1 MTVYTDYKQLLESRF
16 INNKNS
22 MMYYIKGIPDNKEDY
37 LNTLVR
43 LKDNQNI
50 YIETNDLKINQ
61 ELELQIASELKNS
74 FKIKDLT
81 QKQFIINK
89 ALKII
94 NKDKDQE
101 FLNELNNIITDYER
115 HYVKN
120 YSFDILIN
128 VLSRLCSL
136 EKQYSNIK
144 DKSTLLFFGQ
154 ITKVKLYYT
163 RLLNLLKMNI
173 IIISTKQNDIS
184 CPLGQLEEYCNIIE
198 YNNQEIINYP
208 DKEIIS
214 EIKTNAYIAEEQVN
228 EIYGTQNN
236 IIKDLITIPIKTTF
250 DDIFNIWNKPIKER
264 DGYRIANN
272 TKYIPQLVCKINGI
286 NKSEEFDNQIKDLFK
301 VNEENLIIISSKFDS
316 SNERYDLL
324 SVLSPFKNSNNES
337 FLDLN
342 VLKESSKK
350 IISKKM
356 NELQSTIKISDKFSN
371 SIRLFQM
378 IDKEDYNPKLLI
390 FNYKNKKYRNVVKL
404 FYKLGFDIIEIN
416 SMGYSGIEEF
426 LPDVSVYD
434 LSNYSEDY
442 EIKNYKKQSLFSKLF
457 RL

>member
-22 MMYYIKGIPDNKEDY
+22 LMYYIKGIPDNKEEY

-50 YIETNDLKINQ
+50 YIETSDLKINQ
-61 ELELQIASELKNS
+61 ELELQIANELKNS
-74 FKIKDLT
+74 FRIKDLT

-89 ALKII
+89 ALKLI

-101 FLNELNNIITDYER
+101 FLNELNKIITDYER
-115 HYVKN
+115 HHVKN

-136 EKQYSNIK
+136 EKQYSNLR

-154 ITKVKLYYT
+154 ITKVKLYYV

-198 YNNQEIINYP
+198 YNNQETINYP

-228 EIYGTQNN
+228 QIYGSQNN
-236 IIKDLITIPIKTTF
+236 IVKDLITVPVKTTF

-272 TKYIPQLVCKINGI
+272 IKYIPQLVCKINGI
-286 NKSEEFDNQIKDLFK
+286 NKSEDFDNQIKDLFK
-301 VNEENLIIISSKFDS
+301 IDEENLITITSDID
-316 SNERYDLL
+316 
-324 SVLSPFKNSNNES
+324 NSNTNS
-337 FLDLN
+337 LLMMISGRDSNNDKFLDLN
-342 VLKESSKK
+342 ILKESSKK
-350 IISKKM
+350 IINKKM
-356 NELQSTIKISDKFSN
+356 NELQSTVKISDKFSN

-390 FNYKNKKYRNVVKL
+390 FNYKNKKYIDTIRL
-404 FYKLGFDIIEIN
+404 FYKLGFDIIEFN

-426 LPDVSVYD
+426 LSDVSVYD
-434 LSNYSEDY
+434 LNDYSENY
-442 EIKNYKKQSLFSKLF
+442 EIKNYKKQGLFSKLF
-457 RL
+457 KL

>member
-22 MMYYIKGIPDNKEDY
+22 LMYYIKGIPDNKEEY

-50 YIETNDLKINQ
+50 HIETSDLKINQ
-61 ELELQIASELKNS
+61 ELELQIANELKNS
-74 FKIKDLT
+74 FRIKDLT

-89 ALKII
+89 ALKLI

-101 FLNELNNIITDYER
+101 FINELNNIITDYER
-115 HYVKN
+115 HNVKN
-120 YSFDILIN
+120 YTFDILIN

-154 ITKVKLYYT
+154 ITKAKLYYT
-163 RLLNLLKMNI
+163 RLLNLLKMNVI
-173 IIISTKQNDIS
+173 IVSTKQNDIS
-184 CPLGQLEEYCNIIE
+184 CPLGQIEEYCNIIE
-198 YNNQEIINYP
+198 YNNQEVINYP

-228 EIYGTQNN
+228 EIYGAQNN
-236 IIKDLITIPIKTTF
+236 IVKDIITIPIKTTF
-250 DDIFNIWNKPIKER
+250 DDVFNIWNKPIKER

-272 TKYIPQLVCKINGI
+272 IKYIPQLVCKINGI
-286 NKSEEFDNQIKDLFK
+286 NKSEEFDNQIKSLFEANK
-301 VNEENLIIISSKFDS
+301 ENLIIISSDLNTNNDWLSSFIGTK
-316 SNERYDLL
+316 SNE
-324 SVLSPFKNSNNES
+324 K

-342 VLKESSKK
+342 VLKKLSKD

-356 NELQSTIKISDKFSN
+356 NELQTTVKISDKFSN

-390 FNYKNKKYRNVVKL
+390 FNYKNKKYINIIKL

-457 RL
+457 RS